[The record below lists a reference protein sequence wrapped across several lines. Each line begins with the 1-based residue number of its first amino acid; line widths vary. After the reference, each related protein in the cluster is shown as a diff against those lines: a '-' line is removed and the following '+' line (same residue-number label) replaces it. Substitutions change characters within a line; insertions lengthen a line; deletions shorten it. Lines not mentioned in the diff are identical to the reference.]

1 MISDTALY
9 NKFIVPFR
17 DATVLKVNLKPKS
30 MDGRY
35 IFYLKRTG
43 EDQYDMSG
51 ITRST
56 VVPTSIKL
64 LFGTNATSA
73 VVNFSDYSLFPGLIQ
88 DTGGEITRGADV
100 EYSFV
105 RITNDGVLQLE
116 GNAYGD
122 YLEITPLVPNTEE
135 YDFGYNNEALAMFE
149 NVDRYFE
156 ETPFI
161 RVETDAGY
169 PVQLA
174 FDLPTNQVW
183 AFYCGDL
190 SQSRYGTI
198 NAWGF
203 VPAVSKSVRF
213 DMIGL
218 LDTVLFDD
226 YESNMVFEGFVI
238 KGLLFNKE
246 KTELTALVQSSV
258 DDAEKTIPLVNA
270 SHPVVTFSELTAY
283 LMSSHHGDVYLQFLG
298 TEAERRQVAFEKK
311 FLVPSRFSFSF
322 DSLKNN
328 AGYAQGWSVTAKEKA
343 LAIGDAVKRIN
354 ANAVANRLSVATTS
368 GSMVS
373 TSNTIS
379 IDYSIDGVSQPPL
392 QYTTSMTARVLF
404 FDTIYGFDK
413 ILMAG
418 VTAPAGGTPAY
429 EIWSEVSGFLNLY
442 ANQRV
447 KLSYLPPALDGETM
461 RVEMKNTTTGEV
473 FIGVYM

>member
-1 MISDTALY
+1 
-9 NKFIVPFR
+9 
-17 DATVLKVNLKPKS
+17 
-30 MDGRY
+30 
-35 IFYLKRTG
+35 
-43 EDQYDMSG
+43 
-51 ITRST
+51 
-56 VVPTSIKL
+56 
-64 LFGTNATSA
+64 
-73 VVNFSDYSLFPGLIQ
+73 
-88 DTGGEITRGADV
+88 V

-161 RVETDAGY
+161 RVEPDAGY

-238 KGLLFNKE
+238 K
-246 KTELTALVQSSV
+246 
-258 DDAEKTIPLVNA
+258 
-270 SHPVVTFSELTAY
+270 
-283 LMSSHHGDVYLQFLG
+283 
-298 TEAERRQVAFEKK
+298 
-311 FLVPSRFSFSF
+311 
-322 DSLKNN
+322 
-328 AGYAQGWSVTAKEKA
+328 
-343 LAIGDAVKRIN
+343 
-354 ANAVANRLSVATTS
+354 
-368 GSMVS
+368 
-373 TSNTIS
+373 
-379 IDYSIDGVSQPPL
+379 
-392 QYTTSMTARVLF
+392 
-404 FDTIYGFDK
+404 
-413 ILMAG
+413 
-418 VTAPAGGTPAY
+418 
-429 EIWSEVSGFLNLY
+429 
-442 ANQRV
+442 
-447 KLSYLPPALDGETM
+447 
-461 RVEMKNTTTGEV
+461 
-473 FIGVYM
+473 